1 MAVNVRDQW
10 HLLKWVP
17 SSSATLEDYVQ
28 PTTFTYSFCSWRAV
42 CHISPRTKWL
52 NVPIPNLLWETLIW
66 KDTVHVWV
74 ETKSVCCL
82 HQALNDL
89 VASIKW
95 WKTEFRSIVVA
106 LTLGRILKDYST
118 TFLTLK
124 KDTFTVIS
132 CKTRTIPGFN
142 SVTSA
147 FYTYF
152 SIFYANVSLLLLCTI
167 LFLST
172 TVFIYFKTET

>member
-1 MAVNVRDQW
+1 MSETNDICWNEYHPPQ
-10 HLLKWVP
+10 LLWKIMFSRQLLRILFAPEEPFVTLVP
-17 SSSATLEDYVQ
+17 DL
-28 PTTFTYSFCSWRAV
+28 
-42 CHISPRTKWL
+42 TKWL
-52 NVPIPNLLWETLIW
+52 NVPISNLLWETLIW
-66 KDTVHVWV
+66 KDTVHVWL